1 MIKCV
6 EFPNKTFATK
16 EELFDS
22 LREHK
27 KQIIDIKCST
37 VYKSFEKGL
46 GVYCMPID
54 DSKFDETT
62 KSAFS
67 NDKENWN
74 IAVNTTKILDS
85 HRDLHIDG
93 IWNKTK
99 KEQQGKN
106 YLVDTHVMSIN
117 TTIAKKGDISIF
129 TAKVPFSVLGYKY
142 EGNTEA
148 LIYRIPKNK
157 ICDGKAKDWLESG
170 DPIEGSVRMQYV
182 KIDLAM
188 NSKNPKDKA
197 ERDLY
202 DEYID
207 TIANKADFDE
217 IYYFWVVKEAKNI
230 GESSLVLAGSNYVT
244 GVLNTKENTDEPLQ
258 STQTENKENSRQSD
272 TMFDFKQ
279 LKVINN

>member
-6 EFPNKTFATK
+6 EFQNKTFATK

-37 VYKSFEKGL
+37 VYKSVEKGASL
-46 GVYCMPID
+46 YARPID
-54 DSKFDETT
+54 ISKLDESVKSKFSDD
-62 KSAFS
+62 
-67 NDKENWN
+67 DKNWN

-85 HRDLHIDG
+85 HMDLHVDG
-93 IWNKTK
+93 LWNKTK
-99 KEQQGKN
+99 KEQRYKN
-106 YLVDTHVMSIN
+106 YLVDSHVMSIQ
-117 TTIAKKGDISIF
+117 TTIAKKGDVDIITS
-129 TAKVPFSVLGYKY
+129 KVPFSVLGYDY
-142 EGNTEA
+142 DGNTEA
-148 LIYRIPKNK
+148 LIYVIPKDK
-157 ICDGKAKDWLESG
+157 IIDSKAKDWLESG
-170 DPIEGSVRMQYV
+170 DPIESSVRMQYV
-182 KIDLAM
+182 KIELAM
-188 NSKNPKDKA
+188 DSKNPNDENEKK
-197 ERDLY
+197 LY
-202 DEYID
+202 DEWIGQ
-207 TIANKADFDE
+207 IANKKEFDE

-258 STQTENKENSRQSD
+258 STHTENKENSRQSD

>member
-99 KEQQGKN
+99 KE
-106 YLVDTHVMSIN
+106 TW
-117 TTIAKKGDISIF
+117 SIF
-129 TAKVPFSVLGYKY
+129 ICIYSQGTTRTYLQSLDEIERQLLLRGV
-142 EGNTEA
+142 GNTPH
-148 LIYRIPKNK
+148 LIRKK
-157 ICDGKAKDWLESG
+157 ICNASLFS
-170 DPIEGSVRMQYV
+170 YV
-182 KIDLAM
+182 
-188 NSKNPKDKA
+188 
-197 ERDLY
+197 
-202 DEYID
+202 
-207 TIANKADFDE
+207 
-217 IYYFWVVKEAKNI
+217 
-230 GESSLVLAGSNYVT
+230 
-244 GVLNTKENTDEPLQ
+244 
-258 STQTENKENSRQSD
+258 
-272 TMFDFKQ
+272 
-279 LKVINN
+279 